1 MFYCCLFG
9 RVCTKLSWGRAGGAT
24 ISVKVQQKL
33 RKFSR
38 YVACRAILPDFCITH
53 LEIE

>member
-1 MFYCCLFG
+1 MYKTELG
-9 RVCTKLSWGRAGGAT
+9 AGEGGAT

-38 YVACRAILPDFCITH
+38 YVACRAILPDFCISH